1 MFENKTTVIQQRN
14 QAYLD
19 HNIKRIALS
28 NQIMKNNDLNFHHSE
43 LIIQGIDSISDFPAT
58 NEVKEFAGSYLVLPT
73 AGINLF
79 RSILPISKLIF
90 KRFSNL

>member
-28 NQIMKNNDLNFHHSE
+28 NQIMKNNDLNFNHSE
-43 LIIQGIDSISDFPAT
+43 LIIQGIDSTYS
-58 NEVKEFAGSYLVLPT
+58 
-73 AGINLF
+73 
-79 RSILPISKLIF
+79 
-90 KRFSNL
+90 